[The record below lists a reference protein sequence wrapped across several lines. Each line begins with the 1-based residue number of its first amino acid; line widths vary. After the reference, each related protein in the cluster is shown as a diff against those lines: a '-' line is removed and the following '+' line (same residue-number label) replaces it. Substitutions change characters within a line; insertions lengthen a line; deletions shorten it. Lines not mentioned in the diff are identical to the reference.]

1 MAGLQLD
8 HASLVM
14 KAMQLRSTMRPQA
27 ARQAS
32 AEALAASTGQDA
44 AGFAAVV
51 MVLERVFAELEA
63 HLTQPSVTDWAVLM
77 VGYVVLGCLAM
88 AGMSFAPCVMLYSS
102 AQTALLVA
110 DPSARVL
117 NREPQGIQLVSV
129 KQASLFRIL
138 NVPVEDHMISRHL
151 C

>member
-27 ARQAS
+27 MNQAS
-32 AEALAASTGQDA
+32 AEALGASMEQDT
-44 AGFAAVV
+44 AGFAAAV
-51 MVLERVFAELEA
+51 MVLERIFAELEA

-88 AGMSFAPCVMLYSS
+88 AGMSLPPCLE
-102 AQTALLVA
+102 L
-110 DPSARVL
+110 
-117 NREPQGIQLVSV
+117 
-129 KQASLFRIL
+129 
-138 NVPVEDHMISRHL
+138 
-151 C
+151 